1 MLSLFL
7 GNSRNASFEQMILK
21 NTKGSG
27 VDVVLNSLAA
37 DLFQASIRCVGHR
50 GRFLEIGKVDLW
62 AGTPVSAS
70 LFSKN
75 TSFHGVLLDDLCS
88 ISEKSPVK
96 QEINRLLSE
105 GKSHLLSFGLN
116 CYIRIKLDFNPAIK
130 EV

>member
-7 GNSRNASFEQMILK
+7 GNSRNASFEQMVLK

-37 DLFQASIRCVGHR
+37 DLFQASIRCVGRR
-50 GRFLEIGKVDLW
+50 GRFIEIGKVDLL

-75 TSFHGVLLDDLCS
+75 TSFHGVLLDDLFS
-88 ISEKSPVK
+88 IGDECPVK
-96 QEINRLLSE
+96 LEINRLLSE
-105 GKSHLLSFGLN
+105 GKYDLLSLGLN
-116 CYIRIKLDFNPAIK
+116 CYLVSWNLIQQ
-130 EV
+130 